1 MPSRPVPP
9 FLPPQPSPLPYHQ
22 RSSSLIPPLATSST
36 AAFSFLLLFVIC
48 FRKLTRKRT
57 VPTDFSK
64 PPHRFSYTTLRHATN
79 KFSPSLRQWFGS
91 VYHGTLPN
99 EFNVAVKVMDSGSLQ
114 GEREFQNELLFASKL
129 DSCYIVTPL
138 GFSYD
143 RKHRSMLLVYE
154 LMQNG
159 NLQDALLHRKCVE
172 LIDWKK
178 RFSIAV
184 DIAKGIEYLHSLD
197 PPVIHGDIKPSN
209 ILLDQCFNAKV
220 ADFGLAWLK
229 IDNSNQSNQ
238 NDQNQ
243 CNQGQC
249 EVKVEE
255 SDKINGE
262 VKLKKVELESNNGGE
277 DYGSVVEETDSVT
290 TGFDEFNLGVDQLP
304 VCMTSPE
311 TLEAVSASPETG
323 DVGVL
328 LEGKLDVG
336 SKEGGKELVNG
347 EKNSGGGIQ
356 IESRKDWWLKQEN
369 GGTTAENGG
378 VKDYVMDWLG
388 TEIKKGR
395 PKSDWIEA
403 SSSSNSQSAGKIVK
417 KKKNRKRLDWW
428 VSLDDD
434 KDEKVLKKEKR
445 RPAREWWKE
454 EYCEELEKKNKK
466 KKKREMEMT
475 SDDNNGGE
483 DWWPRDESFYG
494 ERKKK
499 RSKSRGSRGSIEWFS
514 GELFRGNRNSHD
526 SLSGEIPYSG
536 GISSTPSMRGTVCYA
551 APEYGGGGNL
561 SEKSDV
567 YSFGVFL
574 LVLIAGRRPLQ
585 VTTSPMAEFQRANL
599 MHWAR
604 NLARSGKLLDLV
616 DKSVQSLDR
625 EQAKL
630 GITIALLCLQK
641 SPAQRPS
648 MKEVVGMLT
657 GESPVPQL
665 PSEFSPS
672 PPTRFP
678 FKSRSHQ
685 KVRLKDA
692 VAEIPDCCIHGA
704 AISLT
709 GTCTG

>member
-36 AAFSFLLLFVIC
+36 AAFSLLLLLLIC

-64 PPHRFSYTTLRHATN
+64 PPYRFSYATLRHATN
-79 KFSPSLRQWFGS
+79 KFSPSLRLGQGGFGS

-238 NDQNQ
+238 NEQNQ

-262 VKLKKVELESNNGGE
+262 VELKKVELESNIGGE
-277 DYGSVVEETDSVT
+277 DYGSVVEETDSET
-290 TGFDEFNLGVDQLP
+290 TGFDEFNLVVDQLP

-323 DVGVL
+323 GVVVL
-328 LEGKLDVG
+328 LEGSWMWVVK
-336 SKEGGKELVNG
+336 KW
-347 EKNSGGGIQ
+347 GGIQ
-356 IESRKDWWLKQEN
+356 IESRKDRWLKQEN

-378 VKDYVMDWLG
+378 VKDYVMEWLG

-395 PKSDWIEA
+395 PK
-403 SSSSNSQSAGKIVK
+403 N
-417 KKKNRKRLDWW
+417 
-428 VSLDDD
+428 DD

-466 KKKREMEMT
+466 KKKREMEMV

-483 DWWPRDESFYG
+483 DWWPRDESF
-494 ERKKK
+494 
-499 RSKSRGSRGSIEWFS
+499 

-585 VTTSPMAEFQRANL
+585 VTTTPMAEFQRANL

-616 DKSVQSLDR
+616 DRSVQSLDR
-625 EQAKL
+625 EQATL
-630 GITIALLCLQK
+630 CITIALLCLQK

-685 KVRLKDA
+685 KVR
-692 VAEIPDCCIHGA
+692 
-704 AISLT
+704 
-709 GTCTG
+709 